1 MHSYTDN
8 QIMIFPLNK
17 GPVYS
22 KLGMDFVDIFHLLA
36 TLNTKYIESKN
47 VMAIACPVTSN
58 DVII

>member
-1 MHSYTDN
+1 
-8 QIMIFPLNK
+8 MIFSMNK

-22 KLGMDFVDIFHLLA
+22 KLGIDFVDIFHLLA

-47 VMAIACPVTSN
+47 VTAIACPVTSN